1 MFEDM
6 SDLDDRI
13 VLQDENGDDVE
24 FEFLDVIGFEDN
36 EYILLLPLDTQDGLV
51 LILRIEEG
59 AGDEENYVPV
69 EDNAILDKVFA
80 IFKEKWQ
87 DELNFAD

>member
-6 SDLDDRI
+6 DDLDDRI